1 VRELLQVIARGD
13 GTVQKLLGDP
23 GLYNNLN
30 DSALMV
36 TRILPRLDRVLRD
49 IEIFADKLAR
59 HPELIGIG
67 GAIRPSTGIKESP
80 WSPPTY
86 RIYP

>member
-1 VRELLQVIARGD
+1 MQVFARSD
-13 GTVQKLLGDP
+13 GTVQRLLGDP
-23 GLYNNLN
+23 SLYNNLN

-36 TRILPRLDRVLRD
+36 TKILPRLDRVLRD
-49 IEIFADKLAR
+49 VEIFADKLAR

-80 WSPPTY
+80 FAPPHY